1 MIIPPCWKSVTEYI
15 LLTLI
20 LVRVLK
26 KDVIQSNNLL
36 KYANASSPTL
46 SSKAARMSTWRR
58 ISFWVTHH
66 VHARRLSSTCE
77 RWAHVSACPPESTWS
92 SPPPLSPTKRLTL
105 SSGSSRRN
113 SSRQSTCPFCVVSA
127 LLLCNI
133 VKSPS
138 DFLCVAE
145 KWTIRSLLI

>member
-1 MIIPPCWKSVTEYI
+1 MIIPPHWKRTYWIYFTNTNISNKSF
-15 LLTLI
+15 
-20 LVRVLK
+20 K
-26 KDVIQSNNLL
+26 KGCD
-36 KYANASSPTL
+36 ASSPTL
-46 SSKAARMSTWRR
+46 STKAARMSTWRR
-58 ISFWVTHH
+58 TSFCVTHH
-66 VHARRLSSTCE
+66 AHVRRLSSTCE

-92 SPPPLSPTKRLTL
+92 SPPPLSPTKRRTL

-113 SSRQSTCPFCVVSA
+113 SPRQSTCPCCVVSPA
-127 LLLCNI
+127 ASLMCNI